1 MDEAQPG
8 RRHLIGRVAGAMTDR
23 VVGVID
29 PDTVLDQ
36 VDVDALLARI
46 DMDALLARVDLD
58 ALLAGI
64 DVNEF
69 LDRVD
74 ANQLLDRV
82 DIDRLL
88 DRVDVQRLVARV
100 DPDELL
106 ENVDVRALVA
116 RSGIPEIV
124 TESTSHLAVSAL
136 DLARAQVERLDGIAD
151 GALNIIVPTRRGA
164 ERPASRPGGV
174 LSRVL
179 AILTD
184 ISISTTAF
192 TASYAGANVLAG
204 AFLGHRLSGDH
215 TTGWAA
221 LAFSAWL
228 FLYYTVSVTLTGY
241 TPGKRLL
248 GIQVRTAEGGDVR
261 FGRAAVRTLMMPV
274 SGLVFGLGYLIALG
288 DRRYRTL
295 HDRVAGTIVV
305 RVQPEVSET
314 DTAGGAQPPDGSS
327 DAGEGS

>member
-1 MDEAQPG
+1 MDETQPG

-36 VDVDALLARI
+36 VDVNALLTRV

-58 ALLAGI
+58 ELLARI

-69 LDRVD
+69 LGRVD

-106 ENVDVRALVA
+106 EKVDVHALVA

-124 TESTSHLAVSAL
+124 TESTGHLAVSVL

-151 GALNIIVPTRRGA
+151 GALNIVVPPRRAADPPATRSAGI
-164 ERPASRPGGV
+164 

-179 AILTD
+179 AILAD
-184 ISISTTAF
+184 MGISTAAF
-192 TASYAGANVLAG
+192 TAAYAATSVLVG
-204 AFLGHRLSGDH
+204 VFFDRPLSGDH

-221 LAFSAWL
+221 VVFTAWL
-228 FLYYTVSVTLTGY
+228 FCYYTVSVALTGY
-241 TPGKRLL
+241 TPGKLLL
-248 GIQVRTAEGGDVR
+248 GIRVVGLDEDEVRS
-261 FGRAAVRTLMMPV
+261 GRAAARTLMMPV
-274 SGLVFGLGYLIALG
+274 SGALFGLGYLIALG

-305 RVQPEVSET
+305 RVRPEQS
-314 DTAGGAQPPDGSS
+314 PPDHPDRSAPVR
-327 DAGEGS
+327 AGEGS